1 VTALTIE
8 KLTAKHSLSGFDC
21 GVTDLNRHLTAF
33 AFQNQSANAAQT
45 YVCVSGSDIAGFYSL
60 SASSVAFAEAPERM
74 RKGLARHPLPV
85 MLLARLAIDRR
96 WQGKGIGAS
105 LLKDASL
112 RAIETSSIA
121 GVRALVVQAKDE
133 NALSFYRHFGFLEGF
148 AEPNIL
154 YFLTKDLRSK
164 LS

>member
-1 VTALTIE
+1 MTALTIE
-8 KLTAKHSLSGFDC
+8 KLTTGHTLAAFDC
-21 GVTDLNRHLTAF
+21 GVTDLNRYLTTF
-33 AFQNQSANAAQT
+33 ALQNQSANAAQT
-45 YVCVSGSDIAGFYSL
+45 YVCVAGSDIAGFYSL
-60 SASSVAFAEAPERM
+60 SASSVDFAEAPERM

-85 MLLARLAIDRR
+85 MLLARLAIDTR
-96 WQGKGIGAS
+96 WQGKGVGAS
-105 LLKDASL
+105 LLKDACM

-133 NALSFYRHFGFLEGF
+133 KALSFYRHFGFTEGF

-164 LS
+164 IN